1 MIFLSRARPLLAVLG
16 MLLLGYAH
24 AQPVLDRVRTAR
36 ALKVCIWPEYYG
48 VTYRHPRTQELSGID
63 IELAAALA
71 ADLNVRVEY
80 VDSSFPTLVSD
91 LVEDRC
97 DVAMFAVGV
106 TAQRAENCV
115 SPSLICAVIFTASR
129 PRATKLSANGRI
141 LTSPGCW
148 SPFNPAPSW
157 SR

>member
-48 VTYRHPRTQELSGID
+48 VTYRHPRTQELIGID
-63 IELAAALA
+63 IELAGALA
-71 ADLNVRVEY
+71 TDLNVRVEY

-91 LVEDRC
+91 LVDDR
-97 DVAMFAVGV
+97 
-106 TAQRAENCV
+106 
-115 SPSLICAVIFTASR
+115 
-129 PRATKLSANGRI
+129 
-141 LTSPGCW
+141 
-148 SPFNPAPSW
+148 
-157 SR
+157 

>member
-80 VDSSFPTLVSD
+80 VES
-91 LVEDRC
+91 
-97 DVAMFAVGV
+97 
-106 TAQRAENCV
+106 
-115 SPSLICAVIFTASR
+115 
-129 PRATKLSANGRI
+129 
-141 LTSPGCW
+141 
-148 SPFNPAPSW
+148 
-157 SR
+157 